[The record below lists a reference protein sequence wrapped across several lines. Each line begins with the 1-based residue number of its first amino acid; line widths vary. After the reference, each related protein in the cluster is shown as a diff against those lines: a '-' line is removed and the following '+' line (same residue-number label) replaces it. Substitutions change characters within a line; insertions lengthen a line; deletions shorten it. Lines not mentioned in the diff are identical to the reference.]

1 MADDRIIVVGC
12 SGFVGRN
19 TVKMLLQQG
28 HQVLGF
34 SRTDPNI
41 DGLDFIP
48 FDITDDANYK
58 TESFQEATIINT
70 AALTSNENKGNF
82 EQTNFHSVAK
92 LLTLN
97 PEGRFIH
104 ISSSSIY
111 DLSKN
116 SENVTETSFALG
128 AYPFYN
134 PYSEYKAKAE
144 ESLLAGRIERKIHPI
159 SLRPHAIYGEDDT
172 TLIPTLKE
180 RVKNRKIFL
189 PSGGSAKHSL
199 TNIKNLLQAVQLSMF
214 YTPTRPE
221 AFNITDANPVSLAY
235 AVKEALGHHVEVKS
249 LPNKLLLSP
258 LGKILRVSEYEV
270 RQLGYDR
277 IYNLEKACSE
287 LNYKPTDF
295 CLDWK

>member
-28 HQVLGF
+28 YQVLGF
-34 SRTDPNI
+34 SRTDPKI
-41 DGLDFIP
+41 DGMDFIP
-48 FDITDDANYK
+48 FDITDDENYK
-58 TESFQEATIINT
+58 TEAFREATIINT
-70 AALTSNENKGNF
+70 AALTSNESKGNF
-82 EQTNFHSVAK
+82 ERTNFHSVTK

-111 DLSKN
+111 DLSKD
-116 SENVTETSFALG
+116 SENIAETSFELG

-144 ESLLAGRIERKIHPI
+144 EVLLAGRVERTIHPI

-172 TLIPTLKE
+172 TLIPALKE
-180 RVKNRKIFL
+180 RVKNGKIFL
-189 PSGGSAKHSL
+189 PSGGRAKHSL
-199 TNIKNLLQAVQLSMF
+199 TNIKNLLQAVQLGMS
-214 YTPTRPE
+214 YTPTSPE

-235 AVKEALGHHVEVKS
+235 AVKEALGEHIEVKAI
-249 LPNKLLLSP
+249 PNKLLLSP
-258 LGKILRVSEYEV
+258 VGKLLRVSEYEV

-277 IYNLEKACSE
+277 TYNLEKARSE
-287 LNYKPTDF
+287 LNYEPTGF
-295 CLDWK
+295 GLDWK